1 MTDTTLA
8 SRIARWACALDGE
21 TLDAEVVA
29 GLRLAVLD
37 CLAAVLAGVPEE
49 VSGLAAG
56 HAPGPEGDGVATVIG
71 HGKRTTMAGAAFA
84 NGTTAHACDYD
95 DSSWVS
101 WTHPTAAVLPAALA
115 AAEARDLTGRCL
127 LTALCVGLEVTKAL
141 GVGIQP
147 EHYKLGWHP
156 TGTLGV
162 FGATAAVAK
171 ALGLGVERACAALGI
186 AVSCSAGVGANVG
199 TMTKPM
205 HVGFAARN
213 GVESALLA
221 AAGMTANP
229 RAFEGEEGFFDVYV
243 PGHGPVDH
251 LADSL
256 GNPFEVVEPGLVP
269 KIYPCCAD
277 LHASID
283 AMLALRA
290 EHALLPDSVSRVRCG
305 ITPIAM
311 SSNPY
316 PDPRTKLEAK
326 FSQEYV
332 VAAALVR
339 GRVGLAEFEAD
350 AVDDAEIRRVMK
362 RVEVEVLPELSDE
375 DSVSF
380 ASPAV
385 VEVTTADGRT
395 LRKEVRKLK
404 GHPDNPITARDLEA
418 KFLQCAERVLDGG
431 AARRVMDMVADL
443 ENLPKVQGLVRELVP
458 GARD

>member
-49 VSGLAAG
+49 GSGLAAG

-221 AAGMTANP
+221 ARGHDRQPTRLRGRGGLLRRLRAGPRPGGPPCRFAGQP
-229 RAFEGEEGFFDVYV
+229 LRGRGARPGAQDLSLLRRSSCVHRRHACAACRARAFAGLRQQG
-243 PGHGPVDH
+243 PLRHHGP
-251 LADSL
+251 
-256 GNPFEVVEPGLVP
+256 
-269 KIYPCCAD
+269 
-277 LHASID
+277 
-283 AMLALRA
+283 
-290 EHALLPDSVSRVRCG
+290 LP
-305 ITPIAM
+305 
-311 SSNPY
+311 
-316 PDPRTKLEAK
+316 
-326 FSQEYV
+326 
-332 VAAALVR
+332 
-339 GRVGLAEFEAD
+339 
-350 AVDDAEIRRVMK
+350 
-362 RVEVEVLPELSDE
+362 
-375 DSVSF
+375 
-380 ASPAV
+380 
-385 VEVTTADGRT
+385 
-395 LRKEVRKLK
+395 
-404 GHPDNPITARDLEA
+404 
-418 KFLQCAERVLDGG
+418 
-431 AARRVMDMVADL
+431 
-443 ENLPKVQGLVRELVP
+443 
-458 GARD
+458 